1 MKVSWQNCRVTLN
14 KTSSEYCRTQRLL
27 KARFHVAASARSC
40 HCTLSDSSPAYY
52 DAMAVTLPELPKLSK
67 RARLSRRTDI
77 LSHWLRHRLAFP
89 ALVFLAAAVLI
100 VSEETYD
107 ETTST
112 LRGGIALTDARL
124 QAARLLQLVTDAET
138 AEYGFVVTEQN
149 KFVIRFEQAQKELP
163 GVRLAVTGFL
173 MAQGSEGDAAA
184 RRIGELID
192 RKFAQV
198 ASSIELARSGDVAAA
213 GALGRDDQAHADVSE
228 LRQTITQQLANAT
241 AMQQVARVSIFDA
254 LLASRVA
261 VGSLTLVSLISLFLF
276 LWQIRRQDRE
286 RSEESGR
293 LKLEVQIR
301 TARLTELATYFQTV
315 REDERANVAR
325 ELHDELGAVL
335 TVSKLEIARARN
347 KAEGQPEMLLALARV
362 IHTLD
367 QGIALK
373 RRIIEDLSPS
383 SLTHLGLKIA
393 LENLCNDMSQTLA
406 IPVHLSMASFQ
417 LASPA
422 QLAVYRF
429 VQEALTNIGKYASA
443 TNVTVALT
451 VVAGHVAVEVQDDG
465 VGFDAL
471 ISRAGHH
478 GLSGMQF
485 RAESLGGAMS
495 VLSIPGRGSTLR
507 IEFPQSPQAPA
518 PVV

>member
-1 MKVSWQNCRVTLN
+1 MPVSLT
-14 KTSSEYCRTQRLL
+14 K
-27 KARFHVAASARSC
+27 
-40 HCTLSDSSPAYY
+40 
-52 DAMAVTLPELPKLSK
+52 LPELSK
-67 RARLSRRTDI
+67 RADLSKRIDI
-77 LSHWLRHRLAFP
+77 LSHWLRHRLGFP
-89 ALVFLAAAVLI
+89 ALVILAAAVLL
-100 VSEETYD
+100 VSEETYR

-112 LRGGIALTDARL
+112 LRGGIELTDARL
-124 QAARLLQLVTDAET
+124 KAAHLLQLLTDAET
-138 AEYGFVVTEQN
+138 AEYGFVLTGQN
-149 KFVIRFEQAQKELP
+149 KFLERFEQAQKELP
-163 GVRLAVTGFL
+163 ETRLAVTDFL
-173 MAQGSEGDAAA
+173 RGRGSEGVEAA
-184 RRIGELID
+184 RRVGELTD

-198 ASSIELARSGDVAAA
+198 ARSIELARSGDATAA
-213 GALGRDDQAHADVSE
+213 GALGSSGQAHAEVTE
-228 LRQTITQQLANAT
+228 FRQTITKQLANAT
-241 AMQQVARVSIFDA
+241 AMQQVARMSIYDA

-261 VGSLTLVSLISLFLF
+261 IGSLTLISLASLFLF

-301 TARLTELATYFQTV
+301 TARLTELATYFQSV

-347 KAEGQPEMLLALARV
+347 KADGQPEILSALARV
-362 IHTLD
+362 IQSLD
-367 QGIALK
+367 EGIALK

-393 LENLCNDMSQTLA
+393 LENLCHDMSQTLA
-406 IPVHLSMASFQ
+406 IPVRLTMASFQ
-417 LASPA
+417 LAAPA

-429 VQEALTNIGKYASA
+429 AQEALTNIGKYASA
-443 TNVTVALT
+443 TQVTVALT
-451 VVAGHVAVEVQDDG
+451 VFAGHVAVEVQDDG

-471 ISRAGHH
+471 LSRVGRH

-485 RAESLGGAMS
+485 RAESLGGSMS

-507 IEFPQSPQAPA
+507 IEFPQSPADAAP
-518 PVV
+518 

>member
-1 MKVSWQNCRVTLN
+1 M
-14 KTSSEYCRTQRLL
+14 
-27 KARFHVAASARSC
+27 
-40 HCTLSDSSPAYY
+40 
-52 DAMAVTLPELPKLSK
+52 TLPMLSK
-67 RARLSRRTDI
+67 RADLSKRTD
-77 LSHWLRHRLAFP
+77 LFSHWLRHRLAFP
-89 ALVFLAAAVLI
+89 SLVFLAAAVLM
-100 VSEETYD
+100 VSEATYE
-107 ETTST
+107 ETTHT

-124 QAARLLQLVTDAET
+124 QTVRLLQLLTDAES
-138 AEYGFVVTEQN
+138 AEYGFVLTGQD
-149 KFVIRFEQAQKELP
+149 KFVTRFEQAQKELP
-163 GVRLAVTGFL
+163 GVQLAVTGFL
-173 MAQGSEGDAAA
+173 LKQGSDGAVAA
-184 RRIGELID
+184 RRVGELTD

-198 ASSIELARSGDVAAA
+198 ARSIVLARAGDAAAA
-213 GALGRDDQAHADVSE
+213 GALGRDAAAHEEVTE
-228 LRQTITQQLANAT
+228 LRHTLSAHLQSAT
-241 AMQQVARVSIFDA
+241 AMQQVARVSIYDA

-261 VGSLTLVSLISLFLF
+261 IGSLTLISLVSLFLF

-286 RSEESGR
+286 RREESGR
-293 LKLEVQIR
+293 LKIEVQIR
-301 TARLTELATYFQTV
+301 TARLTELATYFQSV

-347 KAEGQPEMLLALARV
+347 KADAHPEILAALARV
-362 IHTLD
+362 IQSLD

-393 LENLCNDMSQTLA
+393 LENLCHDMSQTLT
-406 IPVHLSMASFQ
+406 IPVRLTMASFQ
-417 LASPA
+417 LADPA

-451 VVAGHVAVEVQDDG
+451 VVAGHVAVEVRDDG

-471 ISRAGHH
+471 ASRVGHH

-485 RAESLGGAMS
+485 RAESLGGSMS

-507 IEFPQSPQAPA
+507 IEFPQSRTDAGDTRS
-518 PVV
+518 

>member
-1 MKVSWQNCRVTLN
+1 MPVT
-14 KTSSEYCRTQRLL
+14 Q
-27 KARFHVAASARSC
+27 
-40 HCTLSDSSPAYY
+40 
-52 DAMAVTLPELPKLSK
+52 PKLPT
-67 RARLSRRTDI
+67 RADFSRRTDI

-89 ALVFLAAAVLI
+89 ALVLLAAAVLM

-107 ETTST
+107 ETSST
-112 LRGGIALTDARL
+112 LRGGIVLTDARI
-124 QAARLLQLVTDAET
+124 QAARLLQLLTDAET
-138 AEYGFVVTEQN
+138 AEYGFVLTGRE
-149 KFVIRFEQAQKELP
+149 KFLWRFEQAQKELP
-163 GVRLAVTGFL
+163 GVQLAVTGFL
-173 MAQGSEGDAAA
+173 LAQGSEGAVAA
-184 RRIGELID
+184 RRVDELTD

-198 ASSIELARSGDVAAA
+198 ARTIELVRTGGAAAA
-213 GALGRDDQAHADVSE
+213 GELGRDDQALAEVTE
-228 LRQTITQQLANAT
+228 LRDSLNEHLKKAAT
-241 AMQQVARVSIFDA
+241 MQQIARVSIYDA
-254 LLASRVA
+254 LLASRVT
-261 VGSLTLVSLISLFLF
+261 VGSLTLISLASLFLF

-301 TARLTELATYFQTV
+301 TARLTELATYFQSV

-347 KAEGQPEMLLALARV
+347 KADAHPEILAALARV
-362 IHTLD
+362 IQSLD

-406 IPVHLSMASFQ
+406 IPVRLSMAKFQ
-417 LASPA
+417 LIAPA

-429 VQEALTNIGKYASA
+429 VQEALTNVGKYASA
-443 TNVTVALT
+443 TQVTVALT
-451 VVAGHVAVEVQDDG
+451 VFANHVAVEVQDDG

-471 ISRAGHH
+471 ASRVGNH

-485 RAESLGGAMS
+485 RAESLGGSMS
-495 VLSIPGRGSTLR
+495 VMSIPGRGSTLR
-507 IEFPQSPQAPA
+507 IEFPQSTTGA
-518 PVV
+518 VNSVL

>member
-1 MKVSWQNCRVTLN
+1 MPVT
-14 KTSSEYCRTQRLL
+14 
-27 KARFHVAASARSC
+27 
-40 HCTLSDSSPAYY
+40 P
-52 DAMAVTLPELPKLSK
+52 PKLSK
-67 RARLSRRTDI
+67 LSKRSDI

-89 ALVFLAAAVLI
+89 ALVFLAAAVLM
-100 VSEETYD
+100 VSEATYE

-124 QAARLLQLVTDAET
+124 QAARLLQLITEAEA
-138 AEYGFVVTEQN
+138 AEYGFLVTGQD
-149 KFVIRFEQAQKELP
+149 KFVTRFEQAQKEMP
-163 GVRLAVTGFL
+163 GIQLAVTGFL
-173 MAQGSEGDAAA
+173 LAQGADGAVAARRVGELTDRQFAHAARSLGLARTGDAA
-184 RRIGELID
+184 
-192 RKFAQV
+192 
-198 ASSIELARSGDVAAA
+198 
-213 GALGRDDQAHADVSE
+213 GADALRYEAQAHAEGTE
-228 LRQTITQQLANAT
+228 LRDTLNNHLKQAA

-254 LLASRVA
+254 LMANRVA
-261 VGSLTLVSLISLFLF
+261 VGTLTLISLASLFLF
-276 LWQIRRQDRE
+276 LWQVRRRERE

-301 TARLTELATYFQTV
+301 TARLTELATYFQSV

-347 KAEGQPEMLLALARV
+347 KADAHPEILAALARV
-362 IHTLD
+362 IQSLD

-393 LENLCNDMSQTLA
+393 LENLCHDMSQTLA
-406 IPVHLSMASFQ
+406 IPVRLSMASFK
-417 LASPA
+417 LADPA

-443 TNVTVALT
+443 TQVTVALT
-451 VVAGHVAVEVQDDG
+451 VFANHVAVEVQDDG

-471 ISRAGHH
+471 ASRVGHH

-485 RAESLGGAMS
+485 RAESLGGSMS

-507 IEFPQSPQAPA
+507 IEFPQSRTG
-518 PVV
+518 VVDSVL